1 MPTYLFKDKETNNE
15 HEVVLRISELDD
27 YKNKNP
33 HLEQLIAGAPGLSD
47 PARLGLVKPAQ
58 GFRDL
63 LKHMKSKHRR
73 STINDF

>member
-1 MPTYLFKDKETNNE
+1 MPTYSFKDKNTGEIN
-15 HEVVLRISELDD
+15 EVVMKISELEEFR
-27 YKNKNP
+27 KNNP
-33 HLEQLIAGAPGLSD
+33 HLESYITGAPGLSD

-63 LKHMKSKHRR
+63 LKNMKSKHRR

>member
-1 MPTYLFKDKETNNE
+1 MPTYLFKNNDTE
-15 HEVVLRISELDD
+15 EEFEIVMRISELDE
-27 YKNKNP
+27 YKKNNP
-33 HLEQLIAGAPGLSD
+33 HLQQLVNGSPGLSD

>member
-1 MPTYLFKDKETNNE
+1 MPTYTFKDTNTE
-15 HEVVLRISELDD
+15 EQVEVVLRMSELDD
-27 YKNKNP
+27 YKKNNP
-33 HLEQLIAGAPGLSD
+33 HLEQLIIGTPGLSD